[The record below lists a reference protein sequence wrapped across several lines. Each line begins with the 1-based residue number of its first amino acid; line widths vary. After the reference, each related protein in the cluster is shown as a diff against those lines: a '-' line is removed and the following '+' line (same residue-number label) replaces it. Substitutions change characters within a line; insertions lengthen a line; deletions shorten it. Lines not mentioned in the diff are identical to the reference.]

1 MDSTAWDPGTM
12 SSTPTPSAPAVA
24 ALRAQG
30 QQALQRRDLPAAQAA
45 FEQLAALDTHN
56 AEPWIYLAMVHKAR
70 RDEAA
75 EEQSLHRA
83 LAIDSH
89 DLMALIMRGNLFE
102 RQGRQQE
109 AAQAYIAVTKV
120 APPIEQLVEHL
131 RPAVAHAQDYS
142 QRHAAVHGEFVERYL
157 RDHGADLDAA
167 EAERFRTSLD
177 ILFGRKKRQDPQ
189 PVGYY
194 MPQLRPLEFFDR
206 ADFPWADAFE
216 AHTEAIRQEFLAVL
230 RSDAGFAPYIT
241 YGDDQPLNQWAE
253 LNHSPRWSAFH
264 LLKDGLP
271 VAGNADRCPQTMAAL
286 ALAPQP
292 VQPGRTPV
300 AMFSLLKPRTRIPPH
315 HGISNARLV
324 THLPLIVPP
333 GCTFR
338 VGNSVRQWQEGRLW
352 SFDDTIEHEAWNDSD
367 QLRVVLIFDVWNP
380 QLNES
385 ERRLISLM
393 SEAENAFHGQVGGY
407 AV

>member
-1 MDSTAWDPGTM
+1 MAASNPTGL
-12 SSTPTPSAPAVA
+12 TPAQQAEA
-24 ALRAQG
+24 QMLRGQG
-30 QQALQRRDLPAAQAA
+30 QQALQRRDGAAAKNA
-45 FEQLAALDTHN
+45 FERLAALEPGN
-56 AEPWIYLAMVHKAR
+56 AEPWLYLAMVHKAN
-70 RDEAA
+70 RDDAA
-75 EEQSLHRA
+75 QEQALFRA

-102 RQGRQQE
+102 KQGRTHE
-109 AAQAYIAVTKV
+109 AAQAYAAVVTV
-120 APPIEQLVEHL
+120 APPIEQVVEHL
-131 RPAVAHAQDYS
+131 RPAVLHAREYARRQT
-142 QRHAAVHGEFVERYL
+142 QARGEFVERFIAEQGGEL
-157 RDHGADLDAA
+157 EAA
-167 EAERFRTSLD
+167 EAERFRLSLD

-194 MPQLRPLEFFDR
+194 MPSLKPVEFFDR
-206 ADFPWADAFE
+206 ADFPWADEFE
-216 AHTEAIRQEFLAVL
+216 SHTDAIRQEFLAVL

-241 YGDDQPLNQWAE
+241 YGTDQPLNQWAE

-264 LLKDGLP
+264 LLKDGAP
-271 VAGNADRCPQTMAAL
+271 MPGNAERCPQTLAAL
-286 ALAPQP
+286 KLAPQP
-292 VQPGRTPV
+292 VQAGRTPV

-380 QLNES
+380 QLNEA

-393 SEAENAFHGQVGGY
+393 AQAENAFYGGASGGY
-407 AV
+407 AA